1 MKLIRKF
8 KKTSKTCR
16 IHSVNRVF
24 TVSIV
29 AVMILSVT
37 TLNLCTTTAFA
48 AKTTNPGQ
56 PVVKLKTKT
65 VQSKSAVS
73 ITAQQKNVH
82 YAYKI
87 ISYRDSVKKMKHS
100 LISEVHSYI
109 TKNAKK
115 NKMSATYI
123 VNKCIDKRFDISL
136 LLSQAHLESHFGDNM
151 KGNSCFGMKGK
162 GFINTNHAVDEYIK
176 LMQTKYIISRTPE
189 QLIAANF
196 NIEGSSKYRY
206 AGPGYGNRIKSIRKN
221 IINTT
226 RIHQLFYSIQNM
238 NTQIAMLEN
247 RYKYLGNDYNI
258 IT

>member
-8 KKTSKTCR
+8 KKTSKTCGMHR
-16 IHSVNRVF
+16 VYSVF

-29 AVMILSVT
+29 AVMMSVN

-48 AKTTNPGQ
+48 AKTTKPGQ
-56 PVVKLKTKT
+56 PVVKLNTKT
-65 VQSKSAVS
+65 VQSKSAVTN
-73 ITAQQKNVH
+73 TALQKNTH
-82 YAYKI
+82 YRYKI
-87 ISYRDSVKKMKHS
+87 ISYKDSVKKMKCS

-109 TKNAKK
+109 SKNAKK
-115 NKMSATYI
+115 SKMSASYI
-123 VNKCIDKRFDISL
+123 VNRCIDKRFDISL

-176 LMQTKYIISRTPE
+176 LMQTKYIITRTPE
-189 QLIAANF
+189 QLIASNF
-196 NIEGSSKYRY
+196 KVEGSSKYRY
-206 AGPGYGNRIKSIRKN
+206 AGPGYGNKIKSIRKN
-221 IINTT
+221 IIKTT

-247 RYKYLGNDYNI
+247 KYLNNEYTV

>member
-8 KKTSKTCR
+8 KKTSKACR

-29 AVMILSVT
+29 AVLIMCAYA
-37 TLNLCTTTAFA
+37 LNLSTTTAFA
-48 AKTTNPGQ
+48 AKNTNSGQ
-56 PVVKLKTKT
+56 PVVKLNSKT
-65 VQSKSAVS
+65 VQLKSAVNN
-73 ITAQQKNVH
+73 TAPQKNAH
-82 YAYKI
+82 YRYKI
-87 ISYRDSVKKMKHS
+87 ISYKDSVNKMKHS

-136 LLSQAHLESHFGDNM
+136 LLSQAHLESCFGDNM

-176 LMQTKYIISRTPE
+176 LMQTKYIITRTPE
-189 QLIAANF
+189 QLIASNF
-196 NIEGSSKYRY
+196 KVEGSSKYRY
-206 AGPGYGNRIKSIRKN
+206 AGPGYGNKIKSIRKN
-221 IINTT
+221 IIKTT

-247 RYKYLGNDYNI
+247 KYLNNGYTV

>member
-8 KKTSKTCR
+8 KKTSKACR

-29 AVMILSVT
+29 AVLIMCAYA
-37 TLNLCTTTAFA
+37 LNLSTTTAFA
-48 AKTTNPGQ
+48 AKNTNSGQ
-56 PVVKLKTKT
+56 PVVKFNSKVVQTKL
-65 VQSKSAVS
+65 AVS
-73 ITAQQKNVH
+73 NTAPQKNAH
-82 YAYKI
+82 YRYKI
-87 ISYRDSVKKMKHS
+87 ISYKDSVNKMKHS

-109 TKNAKK
+109 SKNAKK

-136 LLSQAHLESHFGDNM
+136 LLSQAHLESQFGDNM
-151 KGNSCFGMKGK
+151 KGNSCFGMKGR

-196 NIEGSSKYRY
+196 NVEGSSKYRY
-206 AGPGYGNRIKSIRKN
+206 AGPGYGNKIKSIRKN
-221 IINTT
+221 IIKTT

-247 RYKYLGNDYNI
+247 KYLNNGYTV

>member
-1 MKLIRKF
+1 MMLIRKF
-8 KKTSKTCR
+8 KKTSKACR

-29 AVMILSVT
+29 VVLIMCAYA
-37 TLNLCTTTAFA
+37 LNLSTTTAFA
-48 AKTTNPGQ
+48 AKNTNSGQ
-56 PVVKLKTKT
+56 PVVKLNSKT
-65 VQSKSAVS
+65 VQLKSAVNN
-73 ITAQQKNVH
+73 TAPQKNAH
-82 YAYKI
+82 YRYKI
-87 ISYRDSVKKMKHS
+87 ISYKDSVNKMKHS

-176 LMQTKYIISRTPE
+176 LMQTKYIITRTPE
-189 QLIAANF
+189 QLIASNF
-196 NIEGSSKYRY
+196 KVEGSSKYRY
-206 AGPGYGNRIKSIRKN
+206 AGPGYGNKIKSIRKN
-221 IINTT
+221 IIKTT

-247 RYKYLGNDYNI
+247 KYLNNGYTV

>member
-8 KKTSKTCR
+8 KKTSKTCG
-16 IHSVNRVF
+16 IHRVYSVF

-29 AVMILSVT
+29 AVIVMSANA
-37 TLNLCTTTAFA
+37 LNLSPTTAFA
-48 AKTTNPGQ
+48 AKTTKSSQQ
-56 PVVKLKTKT
+56 PIVKLTTKA
-65 VQSKSAVS
+65 VQPKLAVS
-73 ITAQQKNVH
+73 NTAPQKNAH
-82 YAYKI
+82 YRYKI
-87 ISYRDSVKKMKHS
+87 ISYKDSVNKMKHS
-100 LISEVHSYI
+100 LILEVHSYI

-115 NKMSATYI
+115 SKMSASYI
-123 VNKCIDKRFDISL
+123 VNRCIDKRFDISL

-151 KGNSCFGMKGK
+151 KSNSCFGMKGK

-206 AGPGYGNRIKSIRKN
+206 AGPGYGNKIKSIRKN
-221 IINTT
+221 IIKTT
-226 RIHQLFYSIQNM
+226 RIHQLFYSIQHM

-247 RYKYLGNDYNI
+247 KYNTLSNVSI
-258 IT
+258 IV